1 MPDNELRQLYRAAYG
16 QYQCVILNGE
26 KAYNRY
32 VNDFFAYHLPS
43 VGLNEADMCLHV
55 MHVFAVRE
63 LLELR
68 RDLVDVFFTK
78 DKFEEKDYLKMDKL
92 FNSGKA
98 IDVKPIALAD
108 FSDAQI
114 EKLKVFVNSKDIFVD
129 ELETNDIKK
138 LFACKLEHP
147 LQASSNRNVAI
158 FLGWLR
164 YYKKV
169 CQNAHLLFLCTKP
182 RLSQA
187 GALLLPKDFV
197 SLSITFYTMTKIHF
211 RPYNPNQT
219 VLFPPRIDEDIA
231 EHDPVRMVDALV
243 ESLTLESF
251 RKLYKECGRSPYHPR
266 MMLKVILYAYMNN
279 IYSCRKIEKLLH
291 RDIHY
296 IWLAGYEKPDFITI
310 NRFRNRV
317 KNEINEVF
325 TQTVLLLS
333 SKDFISLNVEYI
345 DGTKIES
352 KANKYTFVW
361 RKTVERNRERLMKKI
376 HILLGQIDNVIAQ
389 ENSSESNEEIEFTP
403 AMLTEMAGELRQ
415 ALEQVPE
422 PSTKEEKTA
431 LKKKRKQLKELEEH
445 RDKLQ
450 EYDNRLDTL
459 QDRNSYSKTDNDA
472 TFMRMKEDAMRN
484 GQTKPGYNLQIGTGN
499 QFITDF
505 ALFPNPTDTLT
516 LIPFLQSFS
525 SRYDRLAHTVVAD
538 SGYGSEENYRFMSEN
553 GMEAYVKYNY
563 FHMEQ
568 RPRFKPDP
576 FKAENFYYNEEQDF
590 CICPMGQKMQRIGT
604 RHVKTA
610 SGYVSE
616 NARYR
621 AIRCEGCP
629 LRCRCFKA
637 KGNRTIELNHRLR
650 KYKQKAKEL
659 LCSEEGLKHR
669 GQRCIEPE
677 AVFGQM
683 KNNMNY
689 KRFRHF
695 GKDKVFMDFAF
706 FAIAFNIKKMCAKMT
721 KEGMDWL
728 IRPFYEL
735 TVVLFR
741 CCERINQRNPQ
752 NIAA

>member
-1 MPDNELRQLYRAAYG
+1 
-16 QYQCVILNGE
+16 
-26 KAYNRY
+26 
-32 VNDFFAYHLPS
+32 
-43 VGLNEADMCLHV
+43 
-55 MHVFAVRE
+55 
-63 LLELR
+63 
-68 RDLVDVFFTK
+68 
-78 DKFEEKDYLKMDKL
+78 
-92 FNSGKA
+92 
-98 IDVKPIALAD
+98 
-108 FSDAQI
+108 
-114 EKLKVFVNSKDIFVD
+114 
-129 ELETNDIKK
+129 
-138 LFACKLEHP
+138 
-147 LQASSNRNVAI
+147 
-158 FLGWLR
+158 
-164 YYKKV
+164 
-169 CQNAHLLFLCTKP
+169 
-182 RLSQA
+182 
-187 GALLLPKDFV
+187 
-197 SLSITFYTMTKIHF
+197 MTKIHF

-243 ESLTLESF
+243 ESLNLESF

-333 SKDFISLNVEYI
+333 SKGFISLNVEYI

-403 AMLTEMAGELRQ
+403 VMLTEMAGELRQ

-484 GQTKPGYNLQIGTGN
+484 GQTKPSYNLQIGTGN

-525 SRYDRLAHTVVAD
+525 SRYDRLAHLLRDISVLTRMEEAPNMIETEPVNLTTMMRNILNEVTLELEEKQITAHNMLPEGLTVQGNSSLLYSIFRNLTDNAI
-538 SGYGSEENYRFMSEN
+538 
-553 GMEAYVKYNY
+553 AYAGTHISITIRC
-563 FHMEQ
+563 FREDE
-568 RPRFKPDP
+568 R
-576 FKAENFYYNEEQDF
+576 FYYFSFSDTGVGVGPEHLSRLFERFYRVDK
-590 CICPMGQKMQRIGT
+590 GRSRKLGGT
-604 RHVKTA
+604 GLGLAIVK
-610 SGYVSE
+610 
-616 NARYR
+616 NAV
-621 AIRCEGCP
+621 ILHGGTI
-629 LRCRCFKA
+629 FA
-637 KGNRTIELNHRLR
+637 KNTPGGGLEFIFTLS
-650 KYKQKAKEL
+650 KE
-659 LCSEEGLKHR
+659 
-669 GQRCIEPE
+669 
-677 AVFGQM
+677 
-683 KNNMNY
+683 
-689 KRFRHF
+689 
-695 GKDKVFMDFAF
+695 
-706 FAIAFNIKKMCAKMT
+706 
-721 KEGMDWL
+721 
-728 IRPFYEL
+728 
-735 TVVLFR
+735 
-741 CCERINQRNPQ
+741 
-752 NIAA
+752 

>member
-92 FNSGKA
+92 FNSRKA

-243 ESLTLESF
+243 ESLNLESF

-333 SKDFISLNVEYI
+333 SKGFISLNVEYI

-741 CCERINQRNPQ
+741 C
-752 NIAA
+752 